1 MSLMSEAVQPTQQAK
16 GLYPVLH
23 SGLPAQKRKEL
34 FNEALRE
41 LSSSWNKFNTGWY
54 KADINAPEQ
63 LKINDI
69 FEDQGRRLFEMVQ
82 EMDNEFGA
90 LIVREG
96 KEIQLAFF
104 QVGKEHEISLA
115 PTRPLKEDE
124 FILGSIH
131 GHPTRD
137 YPSTTDIF
145 TFLIGWE
152 IVSVILGARGTIY
165 LMLKTTDTK
174 KPTESLEEFG
184 RQYETGEKV
193 RDIATDYNFILYLG
207 KMNSQTLKLEV
218 GDSQMKESSI
228 DELLKEV
235 KGLKTITKTIKKV
248 RIDYDK

>member
-1 MSLMSEAVQPTQQAK
+1 MSEAVQPTQQAK
-16 GLYPVLH
+16 GLYPALH
-23 SGLPAQKRKEL
+23 GGLNAPKRKKL
-34 FNEALRE
+34 FDEALRE
-41 LSSSWNKFNTGWY
+41 LSSSWSKYDIGWY

-165 LMLKTTDTK
+165 LMLKTADTN

-184 RQYETGEKV
+184 RQYETGENV
-193 RDIATDYNFILYLG
+193 RDIAQDFNFLLYVG
-207 KMNSQTLKLEV
+207 KINSQVLKLEI
-218 GDSQMKESSI
+218 GESERKESNI
-228 DELLKEV
+228 DELLKNV
-235 KGLKTITKTIKKV
+235 KGLKTIQHTIKKV
-248 RIDYDK
+248 RINYDK